1 MKTLKIFDK
10 SGKRML
16 EEEKKMREMNKVFE
30 KTLREENDNMK
41 TGYFSGPSRQV
52 VNDFVRQ
59 FKGKDDARV
68 MRHARRAGRTMRSKG
83 YKIPGPK

>member
-30 KTLREENDNMK
+30 KTLQKENDNMK
-41 TGYFSGPSRQV
+41 TGYFSGPAGQV

-68 MRHARRAGRTMRSKG
+68 MRHARRAGRTMRSRN
-83 YKIPGPK
+83 IPIK

>member
-30 KTLREENDNMK
+30 KTLQKENDNMK
-41 TGYFSGPSRQV
+41 TGYFSGPAGQV

-68 MRHARRAGRTMRSKG
+68 MRQARRAGRTMRSRN
-83 YKIPGPK
+83 IPIK